1 MTDDERLDVALFR
14 YSIIRPLLAT
24 GLEPAVLR
32 ALRTEILTATHD
44 IPHSARTRIAERTL
58 RRWLQLYREGGF
70 EGLKPRYRA
79 DRGSPRR
86 VDPDVLERAGEL
98 RRELPERSI
107 RQLIALLEAGG
118 HAPPG
123 EIRPSTLGRQLRLR
137 GLTRAGIKASSGR
150 VYRRFEAPHRNAL
163 WQTDLS
169 YGPYLAA
176 GGDPDKKQRTYLIAF
191 IDDYSRLVPYAG
203 FFLSEQAESLE
214 IAFRQAVLRYGVPER
229 LYVDNGKIF
238 VSRMMQ
244 IACAHLGIELVRQTP
259 YRPEGKG
266 KIERFFGTVK
276 QAFYPEAKALGLTS
290 PEQLNEL
297 FWAWLEEDYH
307 HQKHH
312 STGQNP
318 AARFAKDDH
327 PIREVSPEQLVEAF
341 LLRTTRRVT
350 KTATISL
357 EGSTYQVDPAFAG
370 RRIELRYDPHDLSLA
385 YAYDDQGHFIGNAE
399 PVELNRPE
407 RPDEG
412 DMPAEGQQAPHT
424 TSYLE
429 LLRRRHDQRLR
440 AELRGI
446 PFSRL
451 LKEDTGHV

>member
-290 PEQLNEL
+290 PEQL
-297 FWAWLEEDYH
+297 
-307 HQKHH
+307 
-312 STGQNP
+312 
-318 AARFAKDDH
+318 
-327 PIREVSPEQLVEAF
+327 VEAF

-412 DMPAEGQQAPHT
+412 DMPAEGQQAPLT